1 MSDNLTFFP
10 MREFENL
17 DLEAMSDEELVALQE
32 RILAHMNALGEIE
45 PEDMDSEAFEAWSE
59 RYESLEDLTDDI
71 AELLGI

>member
-32 RILAHMNALGEIE
+32 RISGAY
-45 PEDMDSEAFEAWSE
+45 E
-59 RYESLEDLTDDI
+59 RPRRDRAGGYGFRGL
-71 AELLGI
+71 